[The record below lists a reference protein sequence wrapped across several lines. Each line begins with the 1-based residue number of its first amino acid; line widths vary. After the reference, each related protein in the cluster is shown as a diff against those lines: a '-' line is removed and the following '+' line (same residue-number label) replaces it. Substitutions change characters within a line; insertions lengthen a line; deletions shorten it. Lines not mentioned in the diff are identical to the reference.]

1 MYPEK
6 IRIKRRYGG
15 NPEVWGWFSLTG
27 FTVLKGKD
35 ECGLAFRS
43 GYNPGGSGFRAALP
57 GGRGRGSKEFQY
69 LERCCLLR
77 TPPYAT
83 SNRLAFLLMMAI
95 FLMGA
100 TQSNAQILHKKK
112 KVDKSTSVDNNVQP
126 DKVLYDRA
134 ADDIKHGKHEVGR
147 LNLQTLINTYPDSEY
162 LAKAKLLIA
171 DSYYKEGGTAN
182 MTQAISGYKD
192 FIVFFPFLPEASYAQ
207 LQVAMGHFR
216 QMEKPD
222 RDRTEAKEAE
232 NEFQTFL
239 LKYPKDPLAD
249 KAMQH
254 LREVQEVIAEGDYRV
269 AYYYYAKGDKRAAA
283 ARLIGVTN
291 RYPLYSRSDHALWML
306 ADIFD
311 KAEKKEVAANYYARI
326 VRNYPL
332 SSEAPQAKARLMAMK
347 VPVPQPDPK
356 ARARMVAE
364 QNAPRP
370 HTSLAKKPLGILH
383 SGPGGEMKTAAR
395 VGEPNLEPEADTSSA
410 TDVLTG
416 GNSSRIVV
424 GGSGGGGTT
433 TGAAGNTTGIV
444 ATVTPGGAKTEE
456 SGGTEG
462 AAPADA
468 NAPADGSAAPP
479 AAQPEATP
487 GESTSAAPET
497 PTATPNGGE
506 AAVATG
512 TDTSAATTPGTTSAS
527 DAKTDATQTDTANQ
541 GDNGKESSSKKK
553 KGVRKLVPW

>member
-1 MYPEK
+1 M
-6 IRIKRRYGG
+6 
-15 NPEVWGWFSLTG
+15 
-27 FTVLKGKD
+27 
-35 ECGLAFRS
+35 
-43 GYNPGGSGFRAALP
+43 
-57 GGRGRGSKEFQY
+57 
-69 LERCCLLR
+69 LR

>member
-1 MYPEK
+1 M
-6 IRIKRRYGG
+6 
-15 NPEVWGWFSLTG
+15 
-27 FTVLKGKD
+27 
-35 ECGLAFRS
+35 
-43 GYNPGGSGFRAALP
+43 
-57 GGRGRGSKEFQY
+57 
-69 LERCCLLR
+69 LR
-77 TPPYAT
+77 NPPYAP
-83 SNRLAFLLMMAI
+83 SNRLAFLLMMVI
-95 FLMGA
+95 FLVGA
-100 TQSNAQILHKKK
+100 TQSSAQILHKKK
-112 KVDKSTSVDNNVQP
+112 KVDKSTSADNNVQP

-192 FIVFFPFLPEASYAQ
+192 FIVFFPFLPEAAYAQ
-207 LQVAMGHFR
+207 LQVAMGHFK

-232 NEFQTFL
+232 SEFQTFL
-239 LKYPKDPLAD
+239 QKYPKDPLAD

-269 AYYYYAKGDKRAAA
+269 AYYYYTKGDKRAAA

-326 VRNYPL
+326 VKNYPL
-332 SSEAPQAKARLMAMK
+332 SSESPQAKARLVAMK

-356 ARARMVAE
+356 ARSRMVAE

-370 HTSLAKKPLGILH
+370 HTSFAKKPLQVLH
-383 SGPGGEMKTAAR
+383 SGPTGEMRTAAR

-424 GGSGGGGTT
+424 GGSGGGGGTASG
-433 TGAAGNTTGIV
+433 TGNASGIV
-444 ATVTPGGAKTEE
+444 ATVTPGGTKTDE
-456 SGGTEG
+456 SGSTEG
-462 AAPADA
+462 TAPAGA
-468 NAPADGSAAPP
+468 NAPASAAPENGAP
-479 AAQPEATP
+479 ATAAQPESSSATP
-487 GESTSAAPET
+487 GESTSTAPSAAS
-497 PTATPNGGE
+497 GD

-512 TDTSAATTPGTTSAS
+512 TDTSGTTAAGTANTTDAS
-527 DAKTDATQTDTANQ
+527 KTDAAQTDSENQ
-541 GDNGKESSSKKK
+541 GDNGKESTSKKK

>member
-1 MYPEK
+1 M
-6 IRIKRRYGG
+6 
-15 NPEVWGWFSLTG
+15 
-27 FTVLKGKD
+27 
-35 ECGLAFRS
+35 
-43 GYNPGGSGFRAALP
+43 
-57 GGRGRGSKEFQY
+57 
-69 LERCCLLR
+69 LR

-83 SNRLAFLLMMAI
+83 SNRLAFLLLMAI
-95 FLMGA
+95 FLVGA
-100 TQSNAQILHKKK
+100 TQSSAQILHKKK
-112 KVDKSTSVDNNVQP
+112 KVDKSTSADNNVQP

-134 ADDIKHGKHEVGR
+134 AEDIKHGKHEVGR

-182 MTQAISGYKD
+182 MTQAISAYKD
-192 FIVFFPFLPEASYAQ
+192 FGVFFPFLPEAAYAQ
-207 LQVAMGHFR
+207 LQVAMGHFK

-232 NEFQTFL
+232 SEFQTFL
-239 LKYPKDPLAD
+239 QKYPKDPLAD

-291 RYPLYSRSDHALWML
+291 RYPLYSKSDHALWML
-306 ADIFD
+306 GDIFD

-326 VRNYPL
+326 VKNYPL
-332 SSEAPQAKARLMAMK
+332 SSEAPQAKARLVAMK

-356 ARARMVAE
+356 AKARMIAD

-383 SGPGGEMKTAAR
+383 SGPGGEMRTAAR

-424 GGSGGGGTT
+424 GGGGGGTGST
-433 TGAAGNTTGIV
+433 TGSTTGIV
-444 ATVTPGGAKTEE
+444 ATVTPGGAKTEDN
-456 SGGTEG
+456 SSTEG
-462 AAPADA
+462 TAPADA
-468 NAPADGSAAPP
+468 NAPADGTAPSGTAPESNAPAAAGGPAT
-479 AAQPEATP
+479 AAQPESSSATP
-487 GESTSAAPET
+487 GESTSAAP
-497 PTATPNGGE
+497 AAASGD

-512 TDTSAATTPGTTSAS
+512 TDSSGTAASGTTNTTDTS
-527 DAKTDATQTDTANQ
+527 KTDAAQTNSGNQ
-541 GDNGKESSSKKK
+541 DDNTKESTSKKK

>member
-1 MYPEK
+1 MGGFPQAAAADV
-6 IRIKRRYGG
+6 RR
-15 NPEVWGWFSLTG
+15 NF
-27 FTVLKGKD
+27 
-35 ECGLAFRS
+35 
-43 GYNPGGSGFRAALP
+43 NN
-57 GGRGRGSKEFQY
+57 

-83 SNRLAFLLMMAI
+83 SHRLVFLLVIAI

-100 TQSNAQILHKKK
+100 TQSSAQILHRKK
-112 KVDKSTSVDNNVQP
+112 KVDKSTSADNNVQP
-126 DKVLYDRA
+126 DKILYDRA

-232 NEFQTFL
+232 SEFQTFL
-239 LKYPKDPLAD
+239 QKYPKDPLAD

-269 AYYYYAKGDKRAAA
+269 AYYYYTKGDKRAAA

-291 RYPLYSRSDHALWML
+291 RYPLYSRADRALWML
-306 ADIFD
+306 GDIFD

-326 VRNYPL
+326 VKNYPL
-332 SSEAPQAKARLMAMK
+332 SSEAPEAKARLVAMK
-347 VPVPQPDPK
+347 VPVPQADPK

-370 HTSLAKKPLGILH
+370 HNSLAKKPLGILH
-383 SGPGGEMKTAAR
+383 SGPTGEMRVAAR
-395 VGEPNLEPEADTSSA
+395 VGDPNLEPEADTSSA

-433 TGAAGNTTGIV
+433 GTTGNTTGIV
-444 ATVTPGGAKTEE
+444 ATVTPGGAKTED
-456 SGGTEG
+456 SGSTEG
-462 AAPADA
+462 TAPADA
-468 NAPADGSAAPP
+468 SAPADSTAPSGTGP
-479 AAQPEATP
+479 AAAQPESSSATP
-487 GESTSAAPET
+487 GESTSAAP
-497 PTATPNGGE
+497 ATGNSGD
-506 AAVATG
+506 AAVVTG
-512 TDTSAATTPGTTSAS
+512 TDTSGATASVTTNT
-527 DAKTDATQTDTANQ
+527 TDAAQTDSGKQ
-541 GDNGKESSSKKK
+541 GNNTKESSSKKK
-553 KGVRKLVPW
+553 KGMRKLVPW

>member
-1 MYPEK
+1 
-6 IRIKRRYGG
+6 
-15 NPEVWGWFSLTG
+15 
-27 FTVLKGKD
+27 
-35 ECGLAFRS
+35 
-43 GYNPGGSGFRAALP
+43 
-57 GGRGRGSKEFQY
+57 
-69 LERCCLLR
+69 LLR
-77 TPPYAT
+77 TPPYAP
-83 SNRLAFLLMMAI
+83 SSRIALLLMMAI
-95 FLMGA
+95 FLIGT
-100 TQSNAQILHKKK
+100 TQSSAQILHKKK
-112 KVDKSTSVDNNVQP
+112 RVDKSTSADNNVQP

-134 ADDIKHGKHEVGR
+134 AEDIKHGKHEVGR

-232 NEFQTFL
+232 SEFQTFL
-239 LKYPKDPLAD
+239 QKYPKDPLAD

-326 VRNYPL
+326 VKNYPL
-332 SSEAPQAKARLMAMK
+332 SSEAPQAKTRLVAMK

-356 ARARMVAE
+356 ARARMIAE

-383 SGPGGEMKTAAR
+383 SGPTGEMKTAAR

-433 TGAAGNTTGIV
+433 GAIGNTTGIV
-444 ATVTPGGAKTEE
+444 ATVTPGGAKTDE
-456 SGGTEG
+456 SGSAEG

-468 NAPADGSAAPP
+468 NAPADGTAQAPP
-479 AAQPEATP
+479 AVTAPNNNAAATSGAPATASQPESSSGTP
-487 GESTSAAPET
+487 GESTSAAP
-497 PTATPNGGE
+497 AAVSGGD

-512 TDTSAATTPGTTSAS
+512 SDTSGTTAPGTGTDASKS
-527 DAKTDATQTDTANQ
+527 DAGKTDATQTDSGNQ
-541 GDNGKESSSKKK
+541 GDNTKESSSKKK

>member
-1 MYPEK
+1 M
-6 IRIKRRYGG
+6 
-15 NPEVWGWFSLTG
+15 
-27 FTVLKGKD
+27 
-35 ECGLAFRS
+35 
-43 GYNPGGSGFRAALP
+43 
-57 GGRGRGSKEFQY
+57 
-69 LERCCLLR
+69 LR

-83 SNRLAFLLMMAI
+83 SNRLAYLLMMAI

-100 TQSNAQILHKKK
+100 EQSNAQILHKKK

-326 VRNYPL
+326 VKNYPL
-332 SSEAPQAKARLMAMK
+332 SSEAPQAKARLVAMR

-370 HTSLAKKPLGILH
+370 HTSLAKKPLGVLH
-383 SGPGGEMKTAAR
+383 SGPTAEMKTAAR

-424 GGSGGGGTT
+424 GGSGGGGAT

-444 ATVTPGGAKTEE
+444 ATVTPGGPKTEE
-456 SGGTEG
+456 SSATEG

-468 NAPADGSAAPP
+468 SAPADGSAAPP

-497 PTATPNGGE
+497 PTATPHGGE

-512 TDTSAATTPGTTSAS
+512 IDTSAAPTPGTTSAT

>member
-1 MYPEK
+1 
-6 IRIKRRYGG
+6 
-15 NPEVWGWFSLTG
+15 
-27 FTVLKGKD
+27 
-35 ECGLAFRS
+35 
-43 GYNPGGSGFRAALP
+43 
-57 GGRGRGSKEFQY
+57 
-69 LERCCLLR
+69 
-77 TPPYAT
+77 
-83 SNRLAFLLMMAI
+83 MMAI
-95 FLMGA
+95 FLVGA
-100 TQSNAQILHKKK
+100 TQSSAQILHKKK
-112 KVDKSTSVDNNVQP
+112 KVDKSTNADNNVQP

-232 NEFQTFL
+232 SEFQTFL
-239 LKYPKDPLAD
+239 QKYPKDPLAD

-306 ADIFD
+306 GDIFD

-326 VRNYPL
+326 VKNYPL
-332 SSEAPQAKARLMAMK
+332 SSEAPQAKARLVAMK

-356 ARARMVAE
+356 ARARMIAE

-383 SGPGGEMKTAAR
+383 SGPGGEMRTAAR

-424 GGSGGGGTT
+424 GGSGGGGGGTASST
-433 TGAAGNTTGIV
+433 GNTTGIV
-444 ATVTPGGAKTEE
+444 ATVTPGGAKTDE
-456 SGGTEG
+456 SGSTAGT
-462 AAPADA
+462 APADA
-468 NAPADGSAAPP
+468 NTPENNASGTSGAPT
-479 AAQPEATP
+479 AAQPESSSATP
-487 GESTSAAPET
+487 GESTSAAPA
-497 PTATPNGGE
+497 TANGGD

-512 TDTSAATTPGTTSAS
+512 SDTSGAAASGTTNTTDAS
-527 DAKTDATQTDTANQ
+527 KTDGAQTDSGNQ
-541 GDNGKESSSKKK
+541 GDNTKESSSKKK
-553 KGVRKLVPW
+553 KGMRKLVPW

>member
-1 MYPEK
+1 
-6 IRIKRRYGG
+6 
-15 NPEVWGWFSLTG
+15 
-27 FTVLKGKD
+27 
-35 ECGLAFRS
+35 
-43 GYNPGGSGFRAALP
+43 
-57 GGRGRGSKEFQY
+57 
-69 LERCCLLR
+69 
-77 TPPYAT
+77 
-83 SNRLAFLLMMAI
+83 
-95 FLMGA
+95 MGA
-100 TQSNAQILHKKK
+100 TQSNAQLLHKKK
-112 KVDKSTSVDNNVQP
+112 KVDKSTGADNNVQP

-192 FIVFFPFLPEASYAQ
+192 FIVFFPFLSEASYAQ

-232 NEFQTFL
+232 SEFQTFL
-239 LKYPKDPLAD
+239 QKYPKDPLAD

-269 AYYYYAKGDKRAAA
+269 AYYYYTKGDKRAAA

-306 ADIFD
+306 GDIFD

-326 VRNYPL
+326 VKNYPL
-332 SSEAPQAKARLMAMK
+332 SKEAPNAKARLVAMK

-364 QNAPRP
+364 QNAARP
-370 HTSLAKKPLGILH
+370 HTSLAKRPLGVLH
-383 SGPGGEMKTAAR
+383 SGPTGEMKTAAR

-424 GGSGGGGTT
+424 GGSGGGGGGTAGT
-433 TGAAGNTTGIV
+433 TGNTAGIV
-444 ATVTPGGAKTEE
+444 ATVTPGGAKTED
-456 SGGTEG
+456 SGSTEG
-462 AAPADA
+462 TAPADA
-468 NAPADGSAAPP
+468 SAPPDGTPPATTAPAAAS
-479 AAQPEATP
+479 PESSSATP
-487 GESTSAAPET
+487 GESTSAAPA
-497 PTATPNGGE
+497 TANGGD
-506 AAVATG
+506 AAVGSG
-512 TDTSAATTPGTTSAS
+512 TDTSGTTAS
-527 DAKTDATQTDTANQ
+527 GTTNTTDASKTDAAQTDSGNQ
-541 GDNGKESSSKKK
+541 SDNTKESSSKKK
-553 KGVRKLVPW
+553 KGMRKLVPW

>member
-1 MYPEK
+1 M
-6 IRIKRRYGG
+6 I
-15 NPEVWGWFSLTG
+15 
-27 FTVLKGKD
+27 
-35 ECGLAFRS
+35 
-43 GYNPGGSGFRAALP
+43 
-57 GGRGRGSKEFQY
+57 
-69 LERCCLLR
+69 
-77 TPPYAT
+77 
-83 SNRLAFLLMMAI
+83 AI

-100 TQSNAQILHKKK
+100 TQSNAQLLHKKK
-112 KVDKSTSVDNNVQP
+112 KVDKSTGADNNVQP

-192 FIVFFPFLPEASYAQ
+192 FIVFFPFLQEASYAQ

-232 NEFQTFL
+232 SEFQTFL
-239 LKYPKDPLAD
+239 QKYPKDPLAD

-269 AYYYYAKGDKRAAA
+269 AYYYYTKGDKRAAA

-291 RYPLYSRSDHALWML
+291 RYPLYSRADRVLWML
-306 ADIFD
+306 GDIFD

-326 VRNYPL
+326 VKNYPL
-332 SSEAPQAKARLMAMK
+332 SSEAPQAKARLVAMK

-356 ARARMVAE
+356 ARARMVAN

-370 HTSLAKKPLGILH
+370 HTSLAKRPLGVLH
-383 SGPGGEMKTAAR
+383 SGPTGEMRTAAR

-424 GGSGGGGTT
+424 GGSGGGGGTAS
-433 TGAAGNTTGIV
+433 TGGSTTGIV
-444 ATVTPGGAKTEE
+444 ATVTPGGAKSEDN
-456 SGGTEG
+456 GTAEG
-462 AAPADA
+462 TGPTDA
-468 NAPADGSAAPP
+468 NAPAEGTPPVGTTPSPENSAGGNAVAP
-479 AAQPEATP
+479 AAGVQPEANPTP
-487 GESTSAAPET
+487 GESTSAAP
-497 PTATPNGGE
+497 ATPNGGD
-506 AAVATG
+506 AAVGSG
-512 TDTSAATTPGTTSAS
+512 TDASGTTAS
-527 DAKTDATQTDTANQ
+527 GTANATDGSKTDAAQTDSANQ
-541 GDNGKESSSKKK
+541 NNNGKESSSKKK
-553 KGVRKLVPW
+553 KGMRKLVPW

>member
-1 MYPEK
+1 
-6 IRIKRRYGG
+6 
-15 NPEVWGWFSLTG
+15 
-27 FTVLKGKD
+27 
-35 ECGLAFRS
+35 
-43 GYNPGGSGFRAALP
+43 
-57 GGRGRGSKEFQY
+57 
-69 LERCCLLR
+69 LLR
-77 TPPYAT
+77 TPSYAT
-83 SNRLAFLLMMAI
+83 SNRLAFLLLMAI
-95 FLMGA
+95 FLIGA
-100 TQSNAQILHKKK
+100 TQSSAQILHKKK
-112 KVDKSTSVDNNVQP
+112 KVDKSTGADNNVQP

-222 RDRTEAKEAE
+222 RDRTEAREAE
-232 NEFQTFL
+232 SEFQTFL
-239 LKYPKDPLAD
+239 QKYPKDPLAD

-326 VRNYPL
+326 VKNYPL
-332 SSEAPQAKARLMAMK
+332 SSEAPQAKARLVAMK

-370 HTSLAKKPLGILH
+370 HTSLAKKPLGMLH
-383 SGPGGEMKTAAR
+383 SGPGGEMRTAAR

-410 TDVLTG
+410 TDVLSG

-424 GGSGGGGTT
+424 GGGGGGGTT
-433 TGAAGNTTGIV
+433 GPTGNATGIV

-456 SGGTEG
+456 SGSTEV
-462 AAPADA
+462 ATPADA
-468 NAPADGSAAPP
+468 NAPADGTGQAAPAGTTPENSAAGTSGAPAT
-479 AAQPEATP
+479 AAQPESSSAAP
-487 GESTSAAPET
+487 GESTSAAPA
-497 PTATPNGGE
+497 TATSGDG
-506 AAVATG
+506 AVATG
-512 TDTSAATTPGTTSAS
+512 TDTSGTTAS
-527 DAKTDATQTDTANQ
+527 GTANTTDAGKTDAAQTDSGNQ
-541 GDNGKESSSKKK
+541 GDSTKESSSKKK

>member
-1 MYPEK
+1 
-6 IRIKRRYGG
+6 
-15 NPEVWGWFSLTG
+15 
-27 FTVLKGKD
+27 
-35 ECGLAFRS
+35 
-43 GYNPGGSGFRAALP
+43 
-57 GGRGRGSKEFQY
+57 
-69 LERCCLLR
+69 
-77 TPPYAT
+77 
-83 SNRLAFLLMMAI
+83 MMAI

-100 TQSNAQILHKKK
+100 TQSTAQILHKKK
-112 KVDKSTSVDNNVQP
+112 KVDKSTSADNNVQP

-134 ADDIKHGKHEVGR
+134 AEDIKHGKHEVGR

-232 NEFQTFL
+232 SEFQTFL
-239 LKYPKDPLAD
+239 QKYPKDPLAD

-254 LREVQEVIAEGDYRV
+254 LREV

-326 VRNYPL
+326 VKNYPL
-332 SSEAPQAKARLMAMK
+332 SSEAPQAKARLVAMK

-356 ARARMVAE
+356 ARARMIAE

-383 SGPGGEMKTAAR
+383 SGPTGEMKTAAR

-416 GNSSRIVV
+416 GGNSSRIVV

-433 TGAAGNTTGIV
+433 TGATGNTTGIV
-444 ATVTPGGAKTEE
+444 ATVTPGGPKTDE
-456 SGGTEG
+456 SGSAEG
-462 AAPADA
+462 ATPADA
-468 NAPADGSAAPP
+468 TNAPENTTPATSGAP
-479 AAQPEATP
+479 ATASQPESSSGIP
-487 GESTSAAPET
+487 GESTSAAPAA
-497 PTATPNGGE
+497 ATGGD

-512 TDTSAATTPGTTSAS
+512 SDASGTTTSGTASAT
-527 DAKTDATQTDTANQ
+527 DAGKTDGAQTDSSNQ

>member
-1 MYPEK
+1 
-6 IRIKRRYGG
+6 
-15 NPEVWGWFSLTG
+15 
-27 FTVLKGKD
+27 
-35 ECGLAFRS
+35 
-43 GYNPGGSGFRAALP
+43 
-57 GGRGRGSKEFQY
+57 
-69 LERCCLLR
+69 LLR
-77 TPPYAT
+77 TPPYAI

-95 FLMGA
+95 FLLGA
-100 TQSNAQILHKKK
+100 KPSSGQILHKKK
-112 KVDKSTSVDNNVQP
+112 PVDKSTSADNNVQP

-134 ADDIKHGKHEVGR
+134 ADDIKHGKHEIGR

-192 FIVFFPFLPEASYAQ
+192 FIVFFPFLPEAAYAQ
-207 LQVAMGHFR
+207 LQVAMGHFK

-232 NEFQTFL
+232 SEFQTFL
-239 LKYPKDPLAD
+239 QKYPKDPLAD

-269 AYYYYAKGDKRAAA
+269 AYYYYTKGDKRAAA

-306 ADIFD
+306 GDIFER
-311 KAEKKEVAANYYARI
+311 AEKKEIAANYYARI
-326 VRNYPL
+326 LKNYPL
-332 SSEAPQAKARLMAMK
+332 SSEAPQAKARLVAMK

-356 ARARMVAE
+356 AKARMIAD

-383 SGPGGEMKTAAR
+383 SGPTGEMKTAAR
-395 VGEPNLEPEADTSSA
+395 VGDPNLEPEADNSSA

-424 GGSGGGGTT
+424 GGGSGGGSAST
-433 TGAAGNTTGIV
+433 TGGSTGIV
-444 ATVTPGGAKTEE
+444 ATVTPGGPKTED
-456 SGGTEG
+456 SGNTEG
-462 AAPADA
+462 TTPADA
-468 NAPADGSAAPP
+468 NGPADGAAP
-479 AAQPEATP
+479 AAQPESSSATP
-487 GESTSAAPET
+487 GESTSAT
-497 PTATPNGGE
+497 PATAGGD

-512 TDTSAATTPGTTSAS
+512 TDASGTAPSGTTNAA
-527 DAKTDATQTDTANQ
+527 DTTKTDASKTDAAQTDSGTQ
-541 GDNGKESSSKKK
+541 DDNTKESSSKKK
-553 KGVRKLVPW
+553 KGIRKLVPW

>member
-1 MYPEK
+1 
-6 IRIKRRYGG
+6 
-15 NPEVWGWFSLTG
+15 
-27 FTVLKGKD
+27 
-35 ECGLAFRS
+35 
-43 GYNPGGSGFRAALP
+43 
-57 GGRGRGSKEFQY
+57 
-69 LERCCLLR
+69 LLR
-77 TPPYAT
+77 TPPYAP
-83 SNRLAFLLMMAI
+83 SSRIALLLMMAI

-100 TQSNAQILHKKK
+100 TQSTAQILHKKK
-112 KVDKSTSVDNNVQP
+112 KVDKSTSADNNVQP

-134 ADDIKHGKHEVGR
+134 AEDIKHGKHEVGR

-232 NEFQTFL
+232 SEFQTFL
-239 LKYPKDPLAD
+239 QKYPKDPLAD

-326 VRNYPL
+326 VKNYPL
-332 SSEAPQAKARLMAMK
+332 SSEAPQAKARLVAMK

-356 ARARMVAE
+356 ARARMIAE

-383 SGPGGEMKTAAR
+383 SGPTGEMKTAAR

-416 GNSSRIVV
+416 GGNSSRIVV

-433 TGAAGNTTGIV
+433 TGATGNTTGIV
-444 ATVTPGGAKTEE
+444 ATVTPGGPKTDE
-456 SGGTEG
+456 SGSAEG
-462 AAPADA
+462 ATPADA
-468 NAPADGSAAPP
+468 TNAPENTTPATSGAP
-479 AAQPEATP
+479 ATASQPESSSGIP
-487 GESTSAAPET
+487 GESTSAAPAA
-497 PTATPNGGE
+497 ATGGD

-512 TDTSAATTPGTTSAS
+512 SDASGTTTSGTASAT
-527 DAKTDATQTDTANQ
+527 DAGKTDGAQTDSSNQ

>member
-1 MYPEK
+1 
-6 IRIKRRYGG
+6 
-15 NPEVWGWFSLTG
+15 
-27 FTVLKGKD
+27 
-35 ECGLAFRS
+35 
-43 GYNPGGSGFRAALP
+43 
-57 GGRGRGSKEFQY
+57 
-69 LERCCLLR
+69 LLR
-77 TPPYAT
+77 TSPYAT
-83 SNRLAFLLMMAI
+83 SNRLAFLLMIAI
-95 FLMGA
+95 FLTGA
-100 TQSNAQILHKKK
+100 TQSSAQILHKKK
-112 KVDKSTSVDNNVQP
+112 KVDKSTRADNNVQP

-232 NEFQTFL
+232 SEFQTFL
-239 LKYPKDPLAD
+239 QKYPKDPLAD

-306 ADIFD
+306 GDIFD

-326 VRNYPL
+326 LKNYPL
-332 SSEAPQAKARLMAMK
+332 SSEAPQAKARLVAMK

-383 SGPGGEMKTAAR
+383 SGPTGEMRTAAR

-424 GGSGGGGTT
+424 GGGGGGGTT
-433 TGAAGNTTGIV
+433 GTPGNTTGIV
-444 ATVTPGGAKTEE
+444 ATVTPGGAKTDE
-456 SGGTEG
+456 SGSTEG
-462 AAPADA
+462 AAPADS
-468 NAPADGSAAPP
+468 NAPENSAPGTSGAPTT
-479 AAQPEATP
+479 AAQPESSLATP
-487 GESTSAAPET
+487 GESTSAAPAA
-497 PTATPNGGE
+497 ATSGD
-506 AAVATG
+506 AAVTTG
-512 TDTSAATTPGTTSAS
+512 SDTSGTTTSGTANTTDAS
-527 DAKTDATQTDTANQ
+527 KTDAAQTDSANQ
-541 GDNGKESSSKKK
+541 GDNAKESSSKKK

>member
-1 MYPEK
+1 MM
-6 IRIKRRYGG
+6 
-15 NPEVWGWFSLTG
+15 
-27 FTVLKGKD
+27 
-35 ECGLAFRS
+35 GL
-43 GYNPGGSGFRAALP
+43 
-57 GGRGRGSKEFQY
+57 
-69 LERCCLLR
+69 
-77 TPPYAT
+77 
-83 SNRLAFLLMMAI
+83 FLV
-95 FLMGA
+95 GA
-100 TQSNAQILHKKK
+100 TQSSAQILHKKK
-112 KVDKSTSVDNNVQP
+112 KVDKSTGADNNVQP
-126 DKVLYDRA
+126 DKILYDRA

-232 NEFQTFL
+232 SEFQTFL
-239 LKYPKDPLAD
+239 QKYPKDPLAD

-269 AYYYYAKGDKRAAA
+269 AYYYYTKGDKRAAA

-291 RYPLYSRSDHALWML
+291 RYPLYSKADYALWML
-306 ADIFD
+306 GDIFD

-326 VRNYPL
+326 LRNYPL
-332 SSEAPQAKARLMAMK
+332 SSEAPQAKARLVAMK
-347 VPVPQPDPK
+347 VPVPQADPK
-356 ARARMVAE
+356 ARSRMVAE

-383 SGPGGEMKTAAR
+383 SGPTGEMRAAAR
-395 VGEPNLEPEADTSSA
+395 VGDPNLEPEADTSSA

-424 GGSGGGGTT
+424 GGSGGGGGT
-433 TGAAGNTTGIV
+433 TGTTGNTTGIV
-444 ATVTPGGAKTEE
+444 ATVTPGGPKTEE
-456 SGGTEG
+456 SGSTEG
-462 AAPADA
+462 AAPTDA
-468 NAPADGSAAPP
+468 NAPADGTAPSGAAGAAPENTSGAP
-479 AAQPEATP
+479 TTGAQPESSSATP
-487 GESTSAAPET
+487 GESTSAAPAD
-497 PTATPNGGE
+497 ATGGD
-506 AAVATG
+506 AAAATG
-512 TDTSAATTPGTTSAS
+512 TDTNGTAATGRANSTDGSKTDA
-527 DAKTDATQTDTANQ
+527 AKTDSGNQ
-541 GDNGKESSSKKK
+541 SDNTKEKESSSKKK

>member
-1 MYPEK
+1 MSADWPFVQVIIPEF
-6 IRIKRRYGG
+6 G
-15 NPEVWGWFSLTG
+15 
-27 FTVLKGKD
+27 VL
-35 ECGLAFRS
+35 
-43 GYNPGGSGFRAALP
+43 GGSPLAAAADV
-57 GGRGRGSKEFQY
+57 RRNFNI

-83 SNRLAFLLMMAI
+83 SHRLAFFLMIAI
-95 FLMGA
+95 LLMGA
-100 TQSNAQILHKKK
+100 KQSNAQLLHKKK
-112 KVDKSTSVDNNVQP
+112 KVDKSTSADNNVQP

-192 FIVFFPFLPEASYAQ
+192 FIVFFPFLQEASYAQ

-232 NEFQTFL
+232 SEFQTFL
-239 LKYPKDPLAD
+239 QKYPKDPLAD

-269 AYYYYAKGDKRAAA
+269 AYYYYTKGDKRAAA

-291 RYPLYSRSDHALWML
+291 RYPLYSRADRALWML
-306 ADIFD
+306 GDIFD
-311 KAEKKEVAANYYARI
+311 KSEKKEVAANYYARI
-326 VRNYPL
+326 VKNYPL
-332 SSEAPQAKARLMAMK
+332 SSEAPQAKARLLAMK

-356 ARARMVAE
+356 ARARMVAN

-370 HTSLAKKPLGILH
+370 HTSLAKRPLGVLH
-383 SGPGGEMKTAAR
+383 SGPTGEMRTAAR

-424 GGSGGGGTT
+424 GGSGGGGGGTAS
-433 TGAAGNTTGIV
+433 TGGSTTGIV
-444 ATVTPGGAKTEE
+444 ATVTPGGAKNEDN
-456 SGGTEG
+456 GTAEG
-462 AAPADA
+462 TGPTDA
-468 NAPADGSAAPP
+468 NAPAEGTPPVGMTPSPENNAGGNAVAP
-479 AAQPEATP
+479 AAGVQPEANPTP
-487 GESTSAAPET
+487 GESTSAAP
-497 PTATPNGGE
+497 ATTNGGD
-506 AAVATG
+506 AAAGSG
-512 TDTSAATTPGTTSAS
+512 TDASGTTAS
-527 DAKTDATQTDTANQ
+527 GTANATDASKTDAAQTDSANQ
-541 GDNGKESSSKKK
+541 NNNGKESSSKKK
-553 KGVRKLVPW
+553 KGMRKLVPW

>member
-1 MYPEK
+1 MSTDWPFVQDI
-6 IRIKRRYGG
+6 IR
-15 NPEVWGWFSLTG
+15 G
-27 FTVLKGKD
+27 FGRL
-35 ECGLAFRS
+35 FPS
-43 GYNPGGSGFRAALP
+43 S
-57 GGRGRGSKEFQY
+57 RGRRSKNFNI

-83 SNRLAFLLMMAI
+83 GNRLAFLLLMAI
-95 FLMGA
+95 LLMGA
-100 TQSNAQILHKKK
+100 TQSSAQILHKKK
-112 KVDKSTSVDNNVQP
+112 KVDKSTGADNNVQP
-126 DKVLYDRA
+126 DKILYDRA

-182 MTQAISGYKD
+182 MTQAISAYKD
-192 FIVFFPFLPEASYAQ
+192 FGVFFPFLPEASYAQ

-232 NEFQTFL
+232 SEFQTFL
-239 LKYPKDPLAD
+239 QKYPKDPLAD

-326 VRNYPL
+326 LKNYPL
-332 SSEAPQAKARLMAMK
+332 SSEAPLAKARLVAMK

-383 SGPGGEMKTAAR
+383 SGPTGEMRTAAR

-433 TGAAGNTTGIV
+433 GTTGNTTGIV

-456 SGGTEG
+456 SGSTEG

-468 NAPADGSAAPP
+468 NAPAVGTGQAAPAGTTPENSAAGTSGAP
-479 AAQPEATP
+479 ATASQPESSSGTP
-487 GESTSAAPET
+487 GESTSAAP
-497 PTATPNGGE
+497 ATPNGGE

-512 TDTSAATTPGTTSAS
+512 TDTSGTTAS
-527 DAKTDATQTDTANQ
+527 GTANPTDAKTDTAQTDSGSQ
-541 GDNGKESSSKKK
+541 GDNTKESSSKKK